1 MREGGDIFPMN
12 DIGWGLLLN
21 LLFWIAVASATVFIV
36 VWASVEFFLGSAQ
49 RVRKTVRAWSGR
61 KDSPN
66 PSPPAH
72 EEGGE
77 RYRKAS

>member
-1 MREGGDIFPMN
+1 MN

-21 LLFWIAVASATVFIV
+21 LLFWVVVATATVFLM
-36 VWASVEFFLGSAQ
+36 VWAFVELFLGAAQ
-49 RVRKTVRAWSGR
+49 RARKTARAWSGR

-66 PSPPAH
+66 PSPSR
-72 EEGGE
+72 EEAGE

>member
-1 MREGGDIFPMN
+1 MN

-21 LLFWIAVASATVFIV
+21 LLFWVAVATAFVFLI
-36 VWASVEFFLGSAQ
+36 VWASVGFFLGAAQ
-49 RVRKTVRAWSGR
+49 RVRKTTRAMSTR

-66 PSPPAH
+66 PSPAR
-72 EEGGE
+72 EEAGE